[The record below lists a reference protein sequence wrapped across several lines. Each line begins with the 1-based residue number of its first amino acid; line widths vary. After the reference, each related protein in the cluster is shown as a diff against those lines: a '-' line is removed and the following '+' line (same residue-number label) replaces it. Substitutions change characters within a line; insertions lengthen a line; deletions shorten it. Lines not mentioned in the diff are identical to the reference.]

1 MQLKLVF
8 TEFEKED
15 TWIEAGWLNREEKPD
30 TFLSL
35 GTYSTLGRA
44 QAVENLKDTIYTLTI
59 SMARKKWVYKR
70 RSYNI
75 SEWMDETGGLLL
87 SIEIFFMSV
96 LLFFTGRRWKT
107 DFVKK
112 NWRVNLNEQGYAP
125 SNDIAAAVE
134 SEISLANK

>member
-1 MQLKLVF
+1 
-8 TEFEKED
+8 
-15 TWIEAGWLNREEKPD
+15 
-30 TFLSL
+30 
-35 GTYSTLGRA
+35 
-44 QAVENLKDTIYTLTI
+44 
-59 SMARKKWVYKR
+59 MARKKWVYKR

-134 SEISLANK
+134 SEISIANK